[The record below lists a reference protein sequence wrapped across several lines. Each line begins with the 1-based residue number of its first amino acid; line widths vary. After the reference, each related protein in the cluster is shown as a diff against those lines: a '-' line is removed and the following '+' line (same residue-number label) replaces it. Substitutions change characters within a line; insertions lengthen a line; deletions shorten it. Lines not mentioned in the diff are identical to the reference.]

1 MTGGFNLRKGQ
12 SLTENGALA
21 GTTEQMFHG
30 IKRMCALSSEQLARQ
45 YARIMKKD
53 FFDWESEKTQRAFVQ
68 LRKRAEKMARRH
80 RIHMYHEP
88 TKSRVR
94 NLNGGWINIM
104 GFAQYFSREA
114 PLLSEF
120 LNELG
125 AMVEIDPESG
135 KIKFFG
141 IGVRSPSDFFA
152 AEYFISSEEIY
163 ALNLASG
170 EIFQFKGRQIS
181 AITRGTA
188 GKPVISL
195 NLEREPS
202 MGDLIY
208 EVVRAQWPEYLS
220 EQKISH
226 DLIDPI
232 RVNAEKQLN
241 LSGKAPIVEVDP
253 LRGERSQIS
262 DRFKPLDEALMG
274 CLHDILR

>member
-1 MTGGFNLRKGQ
+1 
-12 SLTENGALA
+12 
-21 GTTEQMFHG
+21 MFHG

>member
-1 MTGGFNLRKGQ
+1 M
-12 SLTENGALA
+12 

-45 YARIMKKD
+45 YARIKKKD
-53 FFDWESEKTQRAFVQ
+53 FFDRKNEKTQRSLVQ
-68 LRKRAEKMARRH
+68 LRKRAEKLARRH
-80 RIHMYHEP
+80 RIHMFHEP
-88 TKSRVR
+88 TTSRVR

-120 LNELG
+120 LNELE
-125 AMVEIDPESG
+125 AMVEIDPEVG
-135 KIKFFG
+135 RIRFFG
-141 IGVRSPSDFFA
+141 MGVRSPSDFFA

-170 EIFQFKGRQIS
+170 EIFQFKGRQIG
-181 AITRGTA
+181 AVTRGSD
-188 GKPVISL
+188 GKPVIRL
-195 NLEREPS
+195 NLERELS
-202 MGDLIY
+202 MGNLIY
-208 EVVRAQWPEYLS
+208 EVVCAQWPEHLS
-220 EQKISH
+220 QEKISH

-232 RVNAEKQLN
+232 RVKAEKQLN

-274 CLHDILR
+274 CLHDLAIP